1 MTQARRSHLA
11 SGRLTR
17 LWFAVH
23 GWIGTQLGVLMFVI
37 LFSATRS
44 SCSSMRKT

>member
-23 GWIGTQLGVLMFVI
+23 GWISTQLGVLMFVI
-37 LFSATRS
+37 LFSGTLATLS
-44 SCSSMRKT
+44 YEID